1 MAYVIKGGDYL
12 QWKYP
17 NMYYKNISQKYIV
30 TFFKKKKLLE
40 NYNIYSQ
47 TVWRM
52 EIDAKSVTM
61 R

>member
-1 MAYVIKGGDYL
+1 MAYVIKGGGYL
-12 QWKYP
+12 QCKYT
-17 NMYYKNISQKYIV
+17 NMYCKNISQKIYWF
-30 TFFKKKKLLE
+30 TFSEKKLLK

>member
-30 TFFKKKKLLE
+30 TFSEKKLLE
-40 NYNIYSQ
+40 NYNINSQ
-47 TVWRM
+47 TVWRI

>member
-1 MAYVIKGGDYL
+1 MEIYQYVL
-12 QWKYP
+12 
-17 NMYYKNISQKYIV
+17 QKYISKIIV
-30 TFFKKKKLLE
+30 TFSEKKLLE
-40 NYNIYSQ
+40 NYNINSQ